1 MTNQVTPDG
10 NMSRDMTVYVDGD
23 QGYLVSACAD
33 KHSICI
39 YELNDEFTDIL
50 PGSEYHVFE
59 SDKLEAPAII
69 KSGDYYYLMGSGQSG
84 WYPNQIGRA
93 HV

>member
-39 YELNDEFTDIL
+39 YELNDEFTDIF
-50 PGSEYHVFE
+50 G
-59 SDKLEAPAII
+59 I
-69 KSGDYYYLMGSGQSG
+69 
-84 WYPNQIGRA
+84 
-93 HV
+93 